1 MFNHVSNTRLLKQQK
16 MNNFAVSFLPVD
28 NPALMQNLS
37 PKLSG
42 EVEPVGKPGFDMVFN
57 P

>member
-1 MFNHVSNTRLLKQQK
+1 MFNHVLNTRLLKQQK

-42 EVEPVGKPGFDMVFN
+42 EMEPVGKSGFDMSFN